1 MPIFAAEK
9 TLYNMEQLQIYFDK
23 LLRETSV
30 SFHRYMYNVID
41 WDARMLGIVGPRGV
55 GKTTLVLQH
64 IKEQLPRKEA
74 LYVTAEDLY
83 FSTHHLVDLADT
95 FARSGGHYLFID
107 EIHKYKD
114 WSRELKL
121 IYDYHAELHVVFT
134 GSSVLDI
141 IEGLS
146 DLSRRT
152 LMYQMQGL
160 SFREYLMLFHHIEL
174 PVYTLEAILAH
185 QVELPLGF
193 LPMQHFPDYLSRG
206 YYPFSASDDNY
217 SEYIRQIV
225 SVTLENDI
233 PQYAELTVSTARK
246 LKQLL
251 GIIVQSAPFKP
262 NFTSI
267 GSQIGVS
274 RNNVSDLC
282 AYIEKAGLIAQLRDA
297 TKGVLG
303 LGKVEKVYLDNPT
316 LMYAIGQ
323 SHAEIGNVR
332 ETFFF
337 NQMRICHGVSA
348 SPVSDFL
355 VDERYTFEVGG
366 RSKKQRQIQG
376 LPNAYVVK
384 DDIETGFAN
393 VIPLWNFGLMY

>member
-1 MPIFAAEK
+1 
-9 TLYNMEQLQIYFDK
+9 MEQLQSKFDK
-23 LLRETSV
+23 LLRETTV
-30 SFHRYMYNVID
+30 SFHRYMYDVID
-41 WDARMLGIVGPRGV
+41 WDVRMLGIVGPRGV

-64 IKEQLPRKEA
+64 IKEQLPRNET

-83 FSTHHLVDLADT
+83 FSTHHLVDLADS

-152 LMYQMQGL
+152 LWYQMQGL
-160 SFREYLMLFHHIEL
+160 SFREYLMLFHHTRL

-185 QVELPLGF
+185 QVDLPLGF
-193 LPMQHFPDYLSRG
+193 LPMQHFPDYLRRG
-206 YYPFSASDDNY
+206 YYPFSVSDDNY
-217 SEYIRQIV
+217 DEYIRQIV
-225 SVTLENDI
+225 NVTLENDI
-233 PQYAELTVSTARK
+233 PQYDELTVSTARK

-251 GIIVQSAPFKP
+251 GVIVQSAPFKP
-262 NFTSI
+262 NFTSL

-282 AYIEKAGLIAQLRDA
+282 AYIEKSGLIAQLRDA
-297 TKGVLG
+297 T
-303 LGKVEKVYLDNPT
+303 
-316 LMYAIGQ
+316 
-323 SHAEIGNVR
+323 
-332 ETFFF
+332 
-337 NQMRICHGVSA
+337 
-348 SPVSDFL
+348 
-355 VDERYTFEVGG
+355 
-366 RSKKQRQIQG
+366 
-376 LPNAYVVK
+376 
-384 DDIETGFAN
+384 
-393 VIPLWNFGLMY
+393 